1 MALSTTSTEN
11 ERRRYFRVTDLVGLR
26 YRFLSD
32 GETDL
37 AVQAQPTSLKSLLS
51 QIEHQIATDLT
62 VIKNTHPEIHD
73 LLDLFNQKINLAFGH
88 GLASGDEDDLEQ
100 STSACQVNLSA
111 CGIAF
116 PSDQSAVLNQHVH
129 LELTLYPSNTRLQ
142 LLAAVIASDALDE
155 SIDGRSYIVR
165 ADFVNVSEMDQE
177 VLVQHVI
184 KRQVQVLKE
193 QRAED
198 SESVD

>member
-1 MALSTTSTEN
+1 MALKTESTGS

-37 AVQAQPTSLKSLLS
+37 AVQAQPSSLKSLLS
-51 QIEHQIATDLT
+51 QIEHQISTDLT
-62 VIKNTHPEIHD
+62 VIKHSHPEIHNV
-73 LLDLFNQKINLAFGH
+73 LDLFNQKINLAFGH
-88 GLASGDEDDLEQ
+88 GVASGDEDDLEQ
-100 STSACQVNLSA
+100 STSACKVNLSA

-116 PSDQSAVLNQHVH
+116 PSEQSAALNQHVH
-129 LELTLYPSNTRLQ
+129 LELTLYPSNSRLQ
-142 LLAAVIASDALDE
+142 LLAAVIACDGLDE
-155 SIDGRSYIVR
+155 SVDGKSYLVR

-177 VLVQHVI
+177 ILVQHVI

-193 QRAED
+193 QRAGESED
-198 SESVD
+198 A

>member
-1 MALSTTSTEN
+1 MAVASVES

-26 YRFLSD
+26 YRFLSE

-62 VIKNTHPEIHD
+62 VIKNSHPEIHNI
-73 LLDLFNQKINLAFGH
+73 LDLFNQKINLAFGH
-88 GLASGDEDDLEQ
+88 GLATGEKEDLEQ

-116 PSDQSAVLNQHVH
+116 PADHSAVLNQHVH
-129 LELTLYPSNTRLQ
+129 LELTLYPSNTRMQ
-142 LLAAVIASDALDE
+142 LLAAVIASDPLSE
-155 SIDGRSYIVR
+155 SIEGKSWMIR
-165 ADFVNVSEMDQE
+165 ADFVNLSEMDQE
-177 VLVQHVI
+177 MLVQHVI
-184 KRQVQVLKE
+184 KRQVQVLKD
-193 QRAED
+193 QRSEELDAD
-198 SESVD
+198 S

>member
-1 MALSTTSTEN
+1 MGVNSVTHDS

-26 YRFLSD
+26 YRFLSE

-62 VIKNTHPEIHD
+62 VLKNSQPEIHNI
-73 LLDLFNQKINLAFGH
+73 LDLFNQKINLAFGH
-88 GLASGDEDDLEQ
+88 GLASGQEEGLEQ

-116 PSDQSAVLNQHVH
+116 PLEESAALNQHVH
-129 LELTLYPSNTRLQ
+129 IELTLYPSNTRLQ
-142 LLAAVIASDALDE
+142 LLAAVIACDALDE
-155 SIDGRSYIVR
+155 SIDGKPWLAR
-165 ADFVNVSEMDQE
+165 ADFVNVTEIDQE
-177 VLVQHVI
+177 TLVQHVI
-184 KRQVQVLKE
+184 KRQVQQLKGN
-193 QRAED
+193 RSED
-198 SESVD
+198 DGSLQ

>member
-1 MALSTTSTEN
+1 MAVASVEN

-26 YRFLSD
+26 YRFLSE

-51 QIEHQIATDLT
+51 QIEHQISTDLT
-62 VIKNTHPEIHD
+62 VIKNSHPEIHNI
-73 LLDLFNQKINLAFGH
+73 LDLFNQKINLAFGH
-88 GLASGDEDDLEQ
+88 GLASGEQDDLEQ

-116 PSDQSAVLNQHVH
+116 PADQGAVLNQHVH

-142 LLAAVIASDALDE
+142 LLGAVIASDSLSERIEGNAWV
-155 SIDGRSYIVR
+155 IR
-165 ADFVNVSEMDQE
+165 ADFVNLSEVDQE
-177 VLVQHVI
+177 MLVQHVI

-193 QRAED
+193 QRSEEQDDD
-198 SESVD
+198 S

>member
-1 MALSTTSTEN
+1 MALKTESTGS

-37 AVQAQPTSLKSLLS
+37 AVQAQPSSLKSLLS
-51 QIEHQIATDLT
+51 QIEHQISTDLT
-62 VIKNTHPEIHD
+62 VIKHSHPEIHNV
-73 LLDLFNQKINLAFGH
+73 LDLFNQKINLAFGH
-88 GLASGDEDDLEQ
+88 GVASGDEDDLEQ

-116 PSDQSAVLNQHVH
+116 PSEQSAALNQHVH
-129 LELTLYPSNTRLQ
+129 LELTLYPSNSRLQ
-142 LLAAVIASDALDE
+142 LLAAVIACDGLDE
-155 SIDGRSYIVR
+155 SVDGKSYLVR

-177 VLVQHVI
+177 ILVQHVI

-193 QRAED
+193 QRAGESED
-198 SESVD
+198 A